1 MTHTAALPVAQPAP
15 PGLWVIHCDGSA
27 IPNPGRMGLG
37 ATLLAPDGQQHTL
50 SHTSSLV
57 GCDNEA
63 ELRALMAALQQSPRP
78 GRTRDCRAQRQQPP
92 HRTIAAAATRP
103 APRCPIARLA
113 ELFDSARAWLARFD
127 SVQWQWIPRHR
138 NSAADTLARA
148 ALGAPAKVGPH
159 PQPQEKEALNLSS
172 KAPPAPWAGVAMSL
186 LRHSNVTKLT
196 FLQQFSCILCWFGPF
211 LHASRPRAR

>member
-15 PGLWVIHCDGSA
+15 PGLWVSHCDGSA

-57 GCDNEA
+57 GCNNEA
-63 ELRALMAALQQSPRP
+63 ELRALMAALQQAHALGARAIAVRSDSSLLIEQLRP
-78 GRTRDCRAQRQQPP
+78 PQPGQ
-92 HRTIAAAATRP
+92 RP
-103 APRCPIARLA
+103 AAPITRLA

-148 ALGAPAKVGPH
+148 ALGAPAKVAPH
-159 PQPQEKEALNLSS
+159 PSHK
-172 KAPPAPWAGVAMSL
+172 KKK
-186 LRHSNVTKLT
+186 R
-196 FLQQFSCILCWFGPF
+196 
-211 LHASRPRAR
+211 